1 MRKVTLRIP
10 VYTFQIDIMGHVSNI
25 VYLQWMEMLR
35 CELLVAMDMP
45 IHTLVEKGYG
55 PALVSTEI
63 KYIRPTNLGDVVT
76 GEVWLSELGSASATL
91 ELRFFNQRGELVSE
105 GRQRGA
111 FVDVKTGKLKR
122 LGADEKAAFGEFL
135 NPPVES

>member
-1 MRKVTLRIP
+1 MRKVTLQIP

-35 CELLVAMDMP
+35 CELLVAMGMP

-63 KYIRPTNLGDVVT
+63 KYVRPTTLGDTVT

-111 FVDVKTGKLKR
+111 FVDVKTGELKR

-135 NPPVES
+135 IPPVES

>member
-1 MRKVTLRIP
+1 MRIVTLQIP

-35 CELLVAMDMP
+35 CELLVAMEMP
-45 IHTLVEKGYG
+45 VHTLVEKGYG

-63 KYIRPTNLGDVVT
+63 KYIRPTTLGDVVT
-76 GEVWLSELGSASATL
+76 GQVWLSELGSASATL

-111 FVDVKTGKLKR
+111 FVDVKTGRIKR
-122 LGADEKAAFGEFL
+122 LGAEERAAFAEYL
-135 NPPVES
+135 IPRVDL